1 MDGPAADPL
10 SPVGSVS
17 LADWREN
24 AAAGSSEANC
34 SGCIAFCRD
43 SDRCL
48 TESSEQPE

>member
-34 SGCIAFCRD
+34 SGCIASGQD
-43 SDRCL
+43 SNHCL
-48 TESSEQPE
+48 AESSEQPE